1 MTLSIRNPDA
11 DALARQLAEIDRTSI
26 TDAVVNAL
34 REAVKARIAKERP
47 TETAR
52 RILAKHGIT
61 LTENMRKPVPPEA
74 YHELD
79 HDLAGES

>member
-1 MTLSIRNPDA
+1 MTLSIRNPAA

-34 REAVKARIAKERP
+34 RETVKARIARETP

-74 YHELD
+74 YHDLD
-79 HDLAGES
+79 PDLAGEL